1 MWHVTCDMWHVTCDM
16 WHVTNNN
23 FFTHHVAYFWI
34 PYNLRSSQEYTI
46 CNKWQV
52 TSDMWHVT
60 CDMWHVTCDMW
71 HVTSKHLFTH
81 HVAYFRIPY
90 GPRSSQEYTICN
102 MWHVTCDMWHVTCDM
117 WQKTTVLPI
126 MLHIFGFI
134 ITPGVHKSIPHVIVD
149 NLWMYY
155 QVLSFS
161 ALIAWKGWKALNNC
175 QASNWTILAF

>member
-16 WHVTNNN
+16 WQITTFLPIMLHIFGFLITSGVHKSIQYVTSDKWHVT
-23 FFTHHVAYFWI
+23 
-34 PYNLRSSQEYTI
+34 R
-46 CNKWQV
+46 
-52 TSDMWHVT
+52 DMWHVT

-102 MWHVTCDMWHVTCDM
+102 MWHVTCDM

>member
-1 MWHVTCDMWHVTCDM
+1 MWHVTCDM

-52 TSDMWHVT
+52 TCDTWHVT

-102 MWHVTCDMWHVTCDM
+102 MWHVTCDMWHVTKNNCFTHHVAYFWIHYNPRSSQEYTTCDS
-117 WQKTTVLPI
+117 WQP
-126 MLHIFGFI
+126 
-134 ITPGVHKSIPHVIVD
+134 VD
-149 NLWMYY
+149 
-155 QVLSFS
+155 VLSSPVIFS
-161 ALIAWKGWKALNNC
+161 LDSLKGLE
-175 QASNWTILAF
+175 SIE

>member
-1 MWHVTCDMWHVTCDM
+1 MWHVTCDMWQITTFLPIMLHIFGFLITSGV
-16 WHVTNNN
+16 HKSIQ
-23 FFTHHVAYFWI
+23 Y
-34 PYNLRSSQEYTI
+34 
-46 CNKWQV
+46 V
-52 TSDMWHVT
+52 TSDKWHVT
-60 CDMWHVTCDMW
+60 CDMWL
-71 HVTSKHLFTH
+71 VTSKHLFTH

-90 GPRSSQEYTICN
+90 GLRSSQEYTICN
-102 MWHVTCDMWHVTCDM
+102 MWHVTCDM

>member
-16 WHVTNNN
+16 WQITTFLPIMLHIFGFLITSGVHKSIQYVTSDKWHVT
-23 FFTHHVAYFWI
+23 
-34 PYNLRSSQEYTI
+34 R
-46 CNKWQV
+46 
-52 TSDMWHVT
+52 DMWHVT

-71 HVTSKHLFTH
+71 QVNTCLPIMLHIFEFLMAQGVHKSIQYVT
-81 HVAYFRIPY
+81 
-90 GPRSSQEYTICN
+90 CD